1 MSKEEP
7 NTRHSPLKT
16 WVFCICVK
24 EMSKSSMKFF
34 QTISQ
39 TPWIDKH
46 IFWKILHYFK
56 VVLIY
61 FLEFGCHT
69 NSRAV
74 LMRGRRLFKIRTKTR
89 NWILFINLLYCQ
101 RKNIFIP
108 FNNLFISFS
117 CLIIS
122 GHDSLV
128 TLTNFS
134 LLNLAWSK
142 YDKEDGKHL
151 CLHLPWISDS
161 SKVHCLFAG
170 GA

>member
-7 NTRHSPLKT
+7 NTLHSPLKT
-16 WVFCICVK
+16 WVLCICVK
-24 EMSKSSMKFF
+24 EMLKSSMKFF
-34 QTISQ
+34 QTVSQ
-39 TPWIDKH
+39 KPRIGKH

-69 NSRAV
+69 NSRAI
-74 LMRGRRLFKIRTKTR
+74 LMWGQRLFKIRTKTR
-89 NWILFINLLYCQ
+89 NWISFHEWLQQNLLYCQ

-108 FNNLFISFS
+108 FKNLFIPFS

-134 LLNLAWSK
+134 LLQLAWSK
-142 YDKEDGKHL
+142 YDKL
-151 CLHLPWISDS
+151 YQLYQL
-161 SKVHCLFAG
+161 
-170 GA
+170 